1 VTDKHPTLAGHL
13 LIAMPGLADPNFWQ
27 SVVLLGVH
35 SHEEGAFGL
44 VINRMLEVNLREVL
58 IEIGEEPI
66 DGELPE
72 VLAGGPVQPSHGFVL
87 FERDDREAPNEED
100 ITISDTISVSGSTE
114 TLARLARGSI
124 GGRYVLLLGY
134 SGWHPLRRP
143 TSKGVLRR
151 RLSKETVAGSF
162 RARRHDVSRKRI
174 QEESPAGRLGYEIN
188 WEGRFRLYGGIK
200 TMGY

>member
-1 VTDKHPTLAGHL
+1 MTEKHPTLAGHL

-44 VINRMLEVNLREVL
+44 VINRMLEVDLREVL
-58 IEIGEEPI
+58 IEIGEDPV

-72 VLAGGPVQPSHGFVL
+72 VLAGGPVQPNHGFVL

-134 SGWHPLRRP
+134 SGWHPGQLEQEIEDNSWVVAPLDSSILFDVPAEERWVAALR
-143 TSKGVLRR
+143 SIGVEPGTLVDTGATEP
-151 RLSKETVAGSF
+151 S
-162 RARRHDVSRKRI
+162 
-174 QEESPAGRLGYEIN
+174 
-188 WEGRFRLYGGIK
+188 
-200 TMGY
+200 

>member
-1 VTDKHPTLAGHL
+1 VTEKHPTLAGHL

-134 SGWHPLRRP
+134 SGWHPGQLEREIEDNSWVVAPLDSSILFDVPAEERWVAALR
-143 TSKGVLRR
+143 SIGVEPGTLVDTGATEP
-151 RLSKETVAGSF
+151 S
-162 RARRHDVSRKRI
+162 
-174 QEESPAGRLGYEIN
+174 
-188 WEGRFRLYGGIK
+188 
-200 TMGY
+200 

>member
-1 VTDKHPTLAGHL
+1 VTEKHPTLAGHL

-66 DGELPE
+66 EGELPE

-87 FERDDREAPNEED
+87 FERDDREVRDEDD

-134 SGWHPLRRP
+134 AGWHPGQLEREIEDNSWVVAPLDSSILFDVPAEERWVAALR
-143 TSKGVLRR
+143 SIGVEPGTLVDTGATEP
-151 RLSKETVAGSF
+151 S
-162 RARRHDVSRKRI
+162 
-174 QEESPAGRLGYEIN
+174 
-188 WEGRFRLYGGIK
+188 
-200 TMGY
+200 

>member
-1 VTDKHPTLAGHL
+1 MTEKHPTLAGNL

-44 VINRMLEVNLREVL
+44 VINRMLDIDLREVL
-58 IEIGEEPI
+58 IEIGEDPI

-87 FERDDREAPNEED
+87 FERDDREAPDEED

-114 TLARLARGSI
+114 TLTRLVRGSI
-124 GGRYVLLLGY
+124 GGRYFLLLGY
-134 SGWHPLRRP
+134 SGWHPGQLEQEIEDNSWVVAPLNSSILFDVPAEERWVAALR
-143 TSKGVLRR
+143 S
-151 RLSKETVAGSF
+151 
-162 RARRHDVSRKRI
+162 I
-174 QEESPAGRLGYEIN
+174 
-188 WEGRFRLYGGIK
+188 GIEPG
-200 TMGY
+200 TLVDTGATEPS

>member
-1 VTDKHPTLAGHL
+1 VTEKHPTLAGNL

-44 VINRMLEVNLREVL
+44 VINRMLDVDLREVL
-58 IEIGEEPI
+58 IEIGEDPI

-87 FERDDREAPNEED
+87 FERDDRQAADEED

-114 TLARLARGSI
+114 TLARLVRGSI
-124 GGRYVLLLGY
+124 GGRYFLLLGY
-134 SGWHPLRRP
+134 SGWHPGQLEREIEDNSWVVAPLNSSILFDVPAEERWVAALR
-143 TSKGVLRR
+143 S
-151 RLSKETVAGSF
+151 
-162 RARRHDVSRKRI
+162 I
-174 QEESPAGRLGYEIN
+174 
-188 WEGRFRLYGGIK
+188 GIEPG
-200 TMGY
+200 TLVDTGATEPS

>member
-1 VTDKHPTLAGHL
+1 MTENHPTLAGHL

-44 VINRMLEVNLREVL
+44 VINRMLDVDLREVL
-58 IEIGEEPI
+58 VEIGEDPV

-87 FERDDREAPNEED
+87 FERDDREAADEED

-114 TLARLARGSI
+114 TLTRLVRGSI
-124 GGRYVLLLGY
+124 GGRYFLLLGY
-134 SGWHPLRRP
+134 SGWHPGQLEQEIEDNSWVIAPLNSSILFDVPAEERWGAALR
-143 TSKGVLRR
+143 S
-151 RLSKETVAGSF
+151 
-162 RARRHDVSRKRI
+162 I
-174 QEESPAGRLGYEIN
+174 
-188 WEGRFRLYGGIK
+188 GIEPG
-200 TMGY
+200 TLVDTGATEPS

>member
-1 VTDKHPTLAGHL
+1 MTENHPTLAGHL

-44 VINRMLEVNLREVL
+44 VINRMLDVDLREVL
-58 IEIGEEPI
+58 IEIGEDPV

-87 FERDDREAPNEED
+87 FERDDREAADEED

-114 TLARLARGSI
+114 TLTRLVRGSI
-124 GGRYVLLLGY
+124 GGRYFLLLGY
-134 SGWHPLRRP
+134 SGWHPGQLEQEIEDNSWVVAPLNSSILFDVPAEERWVAALR
-143 TSKGVLRR
+143 S
-151 RLSKETVAGSF
+151 
-162 RARRHDVSRKRI
+162 I
-174 QEESPAGRLGYEIN
+174 
-188 WEGRFRLYGGIK
+188 GIEPG
-200 TMGY
+200 TLVDTGATEPS